1 MAKCTQFFSLLEKSL
16 LTELVRKHKDLVEN
30 KKNNYKTTQQKNK
43 SWEAL
48 SEQFNSPPGAM
59 ELHKTVILFVAL
71 SLRLILSLKLQA
83 QSSNMQLPQA

>member
-1 MAKCTQFFSLLEKSL
+1 MAKGTQYFSQLEKSL

-43 SWEAL
+43 AWEAL

-59 ELHKTVILFVAL
+59 KP
-71 SLRLILSLKLQA
+71 S
-83 QSSNMQLPQA
+83 